1 MRRILAVLM
10 AAAIMATPVFS
21 EKMDLSSYVETVP
34 FGDIRNADTEIAP
47 DISIYDF
54 PDKDSLLGYMFL
66 LAYYGLMQ
74 HEGQGGLLAYTAD
87 GDWITSWRMADTTPE
102 DFLVNLPKS
111 TLIAPYP
118 LPTTVA
124 ESFFLGLGDIA
135 SARLLRGLPPEED
148 CVVLI
153 AVWKIYDEVVL
164 TDPVY
169 ALAKK
174 GIDQRISA
182 HGLDPEAFYA
192 DYEEA
197 TGIGEMDF
205 IAGLMETKGNAD
217 RAIEEGMSLIAEHNR
232 VEEQPTLFYILLGA
246 AGLLGVVLGVVLIV
260 IASVNRKADGYNDIE
275 GAEDDYT
282 EAPQGDSIGKDRED
296 EMDRSRTP
304 RL

>member
-1 MRRILAVLM
+1 
-10 AAAIMATPVFS
+10 
-21 EKMDLSSYVETVP
+21 
-34 FGDIRNADTEIAP
+34 
-47 DISIYDF
+47 
-54 PDKDSLLGYMFL
+54 
-66 LAYYGLMQ
+66 
-74 HEGQGGLLAYTAD
+74 
-87 GDWITSWRMADTTPE
+87 MADTTPE

-111 TLIAPYP
+111 TLFAPYP

-148 CVVLI
+148 YVVLI

-182 HGLDPEAFYA
+182 HGLDPESFYA

-260 IASVNRKADGYNDIE
+260 IVSVNRKADGYNDSE
-275 GAEDDYT
+275 GTDGDDHID
-282 EAPQGDSIGKDRED
+282 APQGDSIGNDRED
-296 EMDRSRTP
+296 EMDR
-304 RL
+304 